1 MGSRGS
7 LRVSTPAT
15 ASAGGVIVHRGGRP
29 RLPLPSG
36 GRDGFMC
43 LSVSQT
49 AAPGCLGVLGLGSV
63 KARSV
68 DHSLFAC
75 MCTHLIS
82 ISGEVA

>member
-75 MCTHLIS
+75 LCTHLLS
-82 ISGEVA
+82 ILGEVA